1 MIQLEGLAGI
11 TPSVFFLLRY
21 LLPFCSLLL
30 FRSDCSGS
38 LLLTILFL
46 ILYGV
51 EKWGGLFFDFLP
63 DRIRGTAIFWF
74 IWY

>member
-11 TPSVFFLLRY
+11 TRQSFLLLRY
-21 LLPFCSLLL
+21 LLPFCALLL
-30 FRSDCSGS
+30 FRSDCSGA

-63 DRIRGTAIFWF
+63 DRIRGTAIF
-74 IWY
+74 